1 MNPDLNSFSP
11 YVRRV
16 SINTNCGLSQ
26 AYLDPE
32 FVFTCIFEG
41 HGHFLL
47 EGRQFAVKQ
56 GDLILMPPYMLHVIR
71 AQAGVSIVQ
80 HVVHFDCC
88 YNPLRRETV
97 RFDKKM
103 NLKKFL
109 RTAGKAELL
118 LAALPPVLTIAPEAQ
133 KAVGNLFLRLKKE
146 FDRKPCA
153 FELTIKAI
161 LLEILSVYL
170 CNSGNPADAEN
181 VRMKG
186 WRNLEKAI
194 AFIQGNLQYPLTL
207 EDVCREAGMS
217 KYYCCRLFKN
227 YTRTS
232 IHHYLNIMR
241 VQKARALID
250 KAELNFSQ
258 IAEEVGFSS
267 VHLFSRIFK
276 KIEGMPPGDYARLK
290 SRQHVNDF

>member
-1 MNPDLNSFSP
+1 MKTDLNSFSP

-71 AQAGVSIVQ
+71 APAGVSIVQ
-80 HVVHFDCC
+80 YVIHFDCC
-88 YNPLRRETV
+88 YNPLRRGFIRLQQGMT
-97 RFDKKM
+97 
-103 NLKKFL
+103 LKKFF
-109 RTAGKAELL
+109 RTSDESDRM
-118 LAALPPVLTIAPEAQ
+118 LASLPPVLAPSPEIQ
-133 KAVGNLFLRLKKE
+133 KTLENLFLRLKNE
-146 FDRKPCA
+146 FDCKPCA
-153 FELTIKAI
+153 FELTTKAI
-161 LLEILSVYL
+161 MLEILSLYL
-170 CNSGNPADAEN
+170 RNSANPAQAEN
-181 VRMKG
+181 IQMKG

-194 AFIQGNLQYPLTL
+194 AFMQGNLQHPLTL

-241 VQKARALID
+241 IQKAKALID
-250 KAELNFSQ
+250 RAELNFSQ
-258 IAEEVGFSS
+258 IAEEVGFST

-276 KIEGMPPGDYARLK
+276 KIEGRPPLDYAK
-290 SRQHVNDF
+290 SRRSRNRR